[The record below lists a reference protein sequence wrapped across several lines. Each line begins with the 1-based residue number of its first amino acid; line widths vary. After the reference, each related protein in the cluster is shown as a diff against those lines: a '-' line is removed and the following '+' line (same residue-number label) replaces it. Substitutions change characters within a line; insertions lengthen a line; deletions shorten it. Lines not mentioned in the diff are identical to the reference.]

1 MNAYFFKARSLIIKT
16 VSEGGERHHLCM
28 EGINALARLLAY
40 KLKNDDDRQYET
52 VVDYLWM
59 SLRIEFNTKMLLLNL
74 LDEHLEPSHE

>member
-1 MNAYFFKARSLIIKT
+1 MNDFFKARSLIIKT

-28 EGINALARLLAY
+28 EDINALARLLAY